1 MMNGGFFMCGI
12 TAFAGTTPA
21 LPFLMQGLEKLEYR
35 GYDSAG
41 VTLVGSQSLTTV
53 KARGRLATLK
63 ASMEGGC
70 WPQTAGIGHTRWAT
84 HGIPSNLNSHPHTN
98 ETETIAIV
106 HNGIIENH
114 QAIRSFLEDTGYR
127 FHSQT
132 DSEVIV
138 HMLDYY
144 YKGDMLEAIRNTVRY
159 LEGSFALCV
168 VCTDFPDTVYTAR
181 KDSPMVLGKSADAA
195 FCASDIPA
203 LLEYTREI
211 VAMEDR
217 QIAVLQPGEIQL
229 YDFDGRPA
237 NPVWMTVEYD
247 VQAAQKGGYDT
258 FMEKEMHE
266 QPYVLSETLRGR
278 ISGEDVIFPELGF
291 LDMKDMKAVYFIAC
305 GTAWHAGLYAQY
317 LFRTWIPVP
326 CFCIPAS
333 EFRYGHYPLGPDTL
347 CIFVS
352 QSGETADTLAALK
365 EAKKAGAPC
374 VSITNVLGSSL
385 ARQSD
390 AALYTCAGPEIAVAS
405 TKAYTTQ
412 LVLLAAMVLKLA
424 DLYGADVPDRTRF
437 LQDLAHMPEAAQKM
451 LDMET
456 PEISH
461 AADSLTN
468 LRDAY
473 FIGRQLDYVS
483 VLEGAL
489 KLKEISYIHA
499 DAYYAGELKHGPIAL
514 IEEGTVVIALATQ
527 PEVAGK
533 TISNIQETMA
543 RGADVTLITGPSET
557 ADGFSQVLRIPDV
570 HPYLAVIPVT
580 ILLQKLAF
588 EAAVNKGC
596 DVDKPR
602 NLAKSVTV
610 E

>member
-41 VTLVGSQSLTTV
+41 VTLVGSQGLTTV

-570 HPYLAVIPVT
+570 HPHLAVIPVT

>member
-1 MMNGGFFMCGI
+1 MCGI

-41 VTLVGSQSLTTV
+41 VTLVGSQGLTTV

-317 LFRTWIPVP
+317 LFRTWIPVL

>member
-1 MMNGGFFMCGI
+1 MEVFFMCGI

-41 VTLVGSQSLTTV
+41 VTLVGSQGLTTV

-229 YDFDGRPA
+229 YDFEGRPA

-374 VSITNVLGSSL
+374 VSITNVLGSGL

-437 LQDLAHMPEAAQKM
+437 LQDLAHIPEVAQKM

>member
-1 MMNGGFFMCGI
+1 MCGI

-41 VTLVGSQSLTTV
+41 VTLVGSQGLTTV
-53 KARGRLATLK
+53 KARGRLVTLK

-570 HPYLAVIPVT
+570 HPHLAVIPVT

>member
-1 MMNGGFFMCGI
+1 MCGI

-41 VTLVGSQSLTTV
+41 VTLVGSQGLTTV

-63 ASMEGGC
+63 ASMEGGY

-237 NPVWMTVEYD
+237 NPIWMTVEYD

>member
-1 MMNGGFFMCGI
+1 MI
-12 TAFAGTTPA
+12 
-21 LPFLMQGLEKLEYR
+21 
-35 GYDSAG
+35 
-41 VTLVGSQSLTTV
+41 
-53 KARGRLATLK
+53 
-63 ASMEGGC
+63 
-70 WPQTAGIGHTRWAT
+70 
-84 HGIPSNLNSHPHTN
+84 
-98 ETETIAIV
+98 
-106 HNGIIENH
+106 
-114 QAIRSFLEDTGYR
+114 
-127 FHSQT
+127 
-132 DSEVIV
+132 
-138 HMLDYY
+138 
-144 YKGDMLEAIRNTVRY
+144 
-159 LEGSFALCV
+159 
-168 VCTDFPDTVYTAR
+168 
-181 KDSPMVLGKSADAA
+181 
-195 FCASDIPA
+195 
-203 LLEYTREI
+203 
-211 VAMEDR
+211 
-217 QIAVLQPGEIQL
+217 
-229 YDFDGRPA
+229 FDGKPVQ
-237 NPVWMTVEYD
+237 PVWLHVDYD
-247 VQAAQKGGYDT
+247 VQAAQKGGFDT

-278 ISGEDVIFPELGF
+278 IFQEDVNMPELDF
-291 LDMKDMKAVYFIAC
+291 LDMHDMKAVYFIAC

-317 LFRTWIPVP
+317 LFRKWIPVP

-333 EFRYGHYPLGPDTL
+333 EFRYGDYPLGPDTL
-347 CIFVS
+347 CLFIS

-374 VSITNVLGSSL
+374 VSVTNVLGSSL

-412 LVLLAAMVLKLA
+412 LVLLAAIVLKLA
-424 DLYGADVPDRTRF
+424 DLYGALVPDRRR
-437 LQDLAHMPEAAQKM
+437 LVQDLARMPRVAQDMLEAVP
-451 LDMET
+451 DG
-456 PEISH
+456 ISH
-461 AADSLTN
+461 GAEALKD
-468 LRDAY
+468 RHDAY

-527 PEVAGK
+527 PEVAAK

-543 RGADVTLITGPSET
+543 RGADVTLITGQSQNAE
-557 ADGFSQVLRIPDV
+557 GFQDVIRIPDV

-580 ILLQKLAF
+580 ILLQRLAF
-588 EAAVNKGC
+588 EAAEKRGC

>member
-1 MMNGGFFMCGI
+1 MCGI

-41 VTLVGSQSLTTV
+41 VTLVGSQGLTTV

-305 GTAWHAGLYAQY
+305 GTAWHAGLSAQY